1 MGGVD
6 WRQAGAKCAIL
17 FVCAKDEDDERVPL
31 CLFYLCLSGVSLVGA
46 AATLSYL
53 MAMRTLWSSSAD
65 PITGVGIADLTLA
78 ATLVCGASAALFEP
92 TALKSTA
99 RDALFHVSFASFLAT
114 SVLAFGSARMV
125 WLRLN
130 GRGKLLTMTTT
141 TTTSVMVE
149 EELEKAGEEAFEPR
163 PTEDEI
169 PSLTLFA
176 GPSRRSLRFAIG
188 FTYCLAAIVSLCAHI
203 AEQARRI
210 ASLFVLVPGLVVALL
225 LIASIVM
232 YWQVAQLSGVSYPR
246 AQYRTVRR
254 AIILFVLAH
263 GAKALFVLAAAVVAS
278 SERLFFARCSNDGTW
293 STKRPGARI
302 VMEVALASIGALDA
316 VAFFSNS
323 PWYNVDDDAAAVFD
337 DSVSPSHNIEL
348 QCSDGSFAPWAPLPL
363 VRLDERSLLAA
374 PVVGRGTFGTV
385 RMLGSASVSCGR
397 RLLEAGIETVA
408 VKSFAHRL
416 CAATCDADDAALSPQ
431 DTWVKEQL
439 ELLRVEA
446 FQVARLHHRRIVSL
460 YGIAETSA
468 LGPCLVSEYLDGG
481 SLYDHLVQPDSAI
494 VFERNGPRLASRA
507 ARHVADAL
515 RYLHSKHV
523 IHRDLKSANVL
534 VAADGHANPFLWRFK
549 VSDFGTSRVL
559 LDHARLNSA
568 NAPTKRRRRLR
579 TAAARF
585 FDLRNNLWKA
595 PPQPSHASQ
604 VAQQNGD
611 LQAPAGHPISKL
623 LTTQVGTPLA
633 MAPELLVTSSTD
645 YDTKI
650 DVYSFAI
657 LLWETCARSTNW
669 YATYGDPG
677 PGCAVLFRRVADGLR
692 PPISDAF
699 DPSLTALMRTCW
711 DPDPKKRPNFERIYD
726 TLCRI
731 RRSIST
737 SPTDKPHIQPRDLE
751 EAKSSIP
758 RTPVLSLRESY
769 STEQD
774 TAASNTPKGGIDL
787 TST

>member
-1 MGGVD
+1 MGGVE
-6 WRQAGAKCAIL
+6 WRQTGAKCAIL

-53 MAMRTLWSSSAD
+53 MAMRSLWSSSAD

-78 ATLVCGASAALFEP
+78 TTLVCGASAALFEP
-92 TALKSTA
+92 TALKSAA

-130 GRGKLLTMTTT
+130 GRGKLLTTTTT
-141 TTTSVMVE
+141 TTTSVMVGGE
-149 EELEKAGEEAFEPR
+149 VEKTGEEAFEPR

-176 GPSRRSLRFAIG
+176 GPSRRSVRYAIG

-203 AEQARRI
+203 AEQARRV
-210 ASLFVLVPGLVVALL
+210 ASLFVLVPGSVVAML

-246 AQYRTVRR
+246 AQYNTVRR
-254 AIILFVLAH
+254 AIVLFVLAH
-263 GAKALFVLAAAVVAS
+263 AAKALFVLAAAIVAS

-293 STKRPGARI
+293 STKRPGARV

-323 PWYNVDDDAAAVFD
+323 PWYNVDDDAAGIFD
-337 DSVSPSHNIEL
+337 GASPSHNFEL
-348 QCSDGSFAPWAPLPL
+348 PCSDGSFAPWAPLPL

-374 PVVGRGTFGTV
+374 PVIGRGTFGTV

-397 RLLEAGIETVA
+397 RLLEAGVDTVA

-416 CAATCDADDAALSPQ
+416 CAASCDGDDAALSPQ

-481 SLYDHLVQPDSAI
+481 SLYDHLVQPDSAV
-494 VFERNGPRLASRA
+494 VFEQNGPRLASRA

-559 LDHARLNSA
+559 LDHARLNRA

-595 PPQPSHASQ
+595 PPQPAHAE

-611 LQAPAGHPISKL
+611 LQDPGGYPSDKL

-645 YDTKI
+645 YDAKI

-677 PGCAVLFRRVADGLR
+677 PGCTVLFRRVADGLR

-699 DPSLTALMRTCW
+699 DPNLTALMRTCW
-711 DPDPKKRPNFERIYD
+711 DPDPKKRPDFDRIHY
-726 TLCRI
+726 TLCCL

-737 SPTDKPHIQPRDLE
+737 SPTDKPRIPPRDLE
-751 EAKSSIP
+751 EAKSPIHRALVHP
-758 RTPVLSLRESY
+758 RRESC

-774 TAASNTPKGGIDL
+774 ASPPTTPQGGLDF
-787 TST
+787 TSM